1 MDNNFHD
8 AIFIDGLNISNF
20 SRKIFE
26 DMLKGGITAANCT
39 CCVWDGF
46 SETMGNISQWK
57 LWFEEHG
64 DLIMQVYN
72 TEDILAAKSQ
82 NKVGIILGWQNTSG
96 IEDDVRY
103 LALFRELGVRII
115 QLTYNSQNLV
125 GSGCWETNDS
135 GLSDFGRHVIDEMN
149 GLGILIDLSHVGPK
163 TSSDAIQH
171 SNKPVAYTHC
181 CPSALKD
188 IPRNTVLKR
197 KILP

>member
-57 LWFEEHG
+57 LWFEEHS

-135 GLSDFGRHVIDEMN
+135 GLSDFGRHAIDEMN
-149 GLGILIDLSHVGPK
+149 RLGILIDLSHVGPK

-171 SNKPVAYTHC
+171 SKKNIIHSLTTK
-181 CPSALKD
+181 
-188 IPRNTVLKR
+188 TV
-197 KILP
+197 